1 MIMEMMMK
9 MDGDDVWCV
18 GDGPGRS
25 GRGIM
30 LIVFAYKR
38 GKKQK
43 NKTCYSIFSHSQKML
58 LWRYSLWNCASC
70 QWIVKCWTWE
80 VRKLYWSLLYLG
92 GEFKLRSASSAH
104 TWT

>member
-1 MIMEMMMK
+1 MMK

-38 GKKQK
+38 GKKQE

-70 QWIVKCWTWE
+70 QWIVKC
-80 VRKLYWSLLYLG
+80 LLYLG